1 MRRVPAVL
9 TGPQAA
15 GVKRPV
21 TMSARQRRRYQ
32 HYRRLRRHD
41 LARSALR
48 LLGIFALIMAGTAV
62 VFGVPVALAPVTV
75 TAGIGWAV
83 AWWHGWPP
91 RRLIYGAV
99 WTIPLVSLWL
109 GLVSFWPAPYPGPL
123 PGAGPG
129 PWWARLLEATY
140 RAWLAMW
147 ELAFRGSPLALV
159 AIPPPALPLGLIAG
173 GMLWSR
179 HRFRM
184 STGTG
189 GRHPAAP
196 ARFDRRMWR
205 RQAAAARRIAASAL
219 PLTLPTGEAVIGG
232 TIRVVG
238 HPDRPEM
245 VIGYER
251 LRSHQAIVGSTGTGK
266 TTLLLRLWAGFM
278 ATGLSLHHAG
288 RARRPLLVAIDCK
301 GGRSSA
307 ETAVR
312 ARGVLLA
319 AGAATVA
326 DWPRT
331 PLSLW
336 SLPADQLV
344 TTLMDLVEHGT
355 GGATYYR
362 DMMGA
367 IVRLAVHAP
376 PGPPASSAEF
386 LLRLN
391 AVWLIKT
398 YRDAGDAGQVDPIQP
413 GIKEQAASVAMRFA
427 ELWGKLGA
435 GLDGEATF
443 ADADAW
449 YCTLEGTSELAT
461 AEAQARALVDLLAHL
476 AVTGDR
482 EILLCIDE
490 FSAVSRR
497 VPVWALFERA
507 RSLGL
512 AVQVSAQSWEGLG
525 CTDDERSRIVATAEG
540 GVWLLRTPLPDE
552 IIELAGTMDALTTA
566 RRQSGKDTWDNEGIT
581 SPRERPVVSPQ
592 IIRQL
597 GTGQV
602 AYIYRGGVTYAHVK
616 PPAQDR
622 AAGEPGVPGA
632 GPGPSGP
639 QPAGP
644 QAGGAVPGDAPPGG
658 GGWPHRAPAD
668 PILTALPRQ
677 KADDIFGA
685 ALHEAEGDQ

>member
-1 MRRVPAVL
+1 MR
-9 TGPQAA
+9 
-15 GVKRPV
+15 RPV

-32 HYRRLRRHD
+32 RYHRLRRYD

-91 RRLIYGAV
+91 RRLTYGAV

-109 GLVSFWPAPYPGPL
+109 GLVSFWPWPYPGPV

-129 PWWARLLEATY
+129 PWWARLLEATF

-184 STGTG
+184 SIGTG
-189 GRHPAAP
+189 GRHPAIP

-205 RQAAAARRIAASAL
+205 RQAASARRIARGAL

-232 TIRVVG
+232 IIRVAG

-278 ATGLSLHHAG
+278 ATGLSLHQAG

-307 ETAVR
+307 QTAAR
-312 ARGVLLA
+312 ARQVLLA

-336 SLPADQLV
+336 SLPADQLI
-344 TTLMDLVEHGT
+344 TTLMDLIEHGT
-355 GGATYYR
+355 GGASYYR

-376 PGPPASSAEF
+376 PGPPACSAEF
-386 LLRLN
+386 LRRLN

-398 YRDAGDAGQVDPIQP
+398 YRDAGDPGRVDPIQS
-413 GIKEQAASVAMRFA
+413 GIKEQAANVAMRFA

-435 GLDGEATF
+435 GLDGEAAF

-476 AVTGDR
+476 AMTGDR

-525 CTDDERSRIVATAEG
+525 SNDDERSRIVATAEG
-540 GVWLLRTPLPDE
+540 GVWLLRTPLPDQ

-566 RRQSGKDTWDNEGIT
+566 RRQSSKDTWDNEGIT

-602 AYIYRGGVTYAHVK
+602 AYIYRGGVTYVHVK
-616 PPAQDR
+616 PPAQGQ
-622 AAGEPGVPGA
+622 AAQGQAVGAPGA
-632 GPGPSGP
+632 GPL
-639 QPAGP
+639 PAGP
-644 QAGGAVPGDAPPGG
+644 QSAGPEPAGRRAGGTVPGDSPPVG
-658 GGWPHRAPAD
+658 GGWPYQAPAD
-668 PILTALPRQ
+668 PILAPAPRQ
-677 KADDIFGA
+677 KAGDIFGD
-685 ALHEAEGDQ
+685 ALTEAEGDE